1 MPSLESEKQQRQQQQ
16 HPQQQQQQQQQHQN
30 QQSHQSE
37 PPNILPRDATL
48 LPLYYHQ
55 PNVVPTYVLD
65 RLAQAHYKEQLHN
78 SNVNNNQTDSSAL
91 VKSSL
96 TKSEDEDQY
105 LLFANDPFVLAISG
119 GWHQLM
125 TAVQMPNQHI
135 PMTTGRT
142 SFHLDAGFKEEWGG
156 DKRLMAA
163 LVGGP
168 LGGDL
173 TLDYSDSAGF
183 WGRLFSRKTARDD
196 DSPRHRSQAGYWML
210 VEKRRDML
218 SLMLRMLV
226 HNPLVPLFLRVLILM
241 MSAAALA
248 LAVLIYIYLRRKYQD
263 VYVTQ
268 QPSTIFAIVVQC
280 FAVVYVVYI
289 AYDEYLGKPLGL
301 RNPLGKLKLLMLDL
315 LFIICLLANMSLAF
329 YLLYDDQWVCQDD
342 NTQALQAMGI
352 YYPTVSFLCRR
363 QKALASFLLMV
374 LCLWVIAFAISI
386 IRVVDRVV
394 VGPRDD

>member
-1 MPSLESEKQQRQQQQ
+1 MPSFDSEQQQRQQQQ
-16 HPQQQQQQQQQHQN
+16 QPQQQQQHQQN
-30 QQSHQSE
+30 QQNQQNE
-37 PPNILPRDATL
+37 APNILPRDASQI
-48 LPLYYHQ
+48 PLYYHQ

-65 RLAQAHYKEQLHN
+65 RLAQAHYKEQLLN
-78 SNVNNNQTDSSAL
+78 SNVNNEQTDTSAL

-105 LLFANDPFVLAISG
+105 LLFSNDPFVLAISG

-125 TAVQMPNQHI
+125 SAVQMPNQHI

-142 SFHLDAGFKEEWGG
+142 SLHLEAGFKEPWGG

-163 LVGGP
+163 LVGGT
-168 LGGDL
+168 LGADL
-173 TLDYSDSAGF
+173 TLDYSDVTGF
-183 WGRLFSRKTARDD
+183 WTRLFSRKTARDD

-342 NTQALQAMGI
+342 NTQALRAMGI